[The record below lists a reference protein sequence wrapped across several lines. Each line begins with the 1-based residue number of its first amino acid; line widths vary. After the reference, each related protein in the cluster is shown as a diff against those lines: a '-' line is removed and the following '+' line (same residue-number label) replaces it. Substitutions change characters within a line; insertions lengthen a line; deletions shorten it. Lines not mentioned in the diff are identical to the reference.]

1 MLQIITAASAWMKT
15 KHKREA
21 DKSREIIGVHNLIS
35 TAASSGSS
43 FVIVDIANAET
54 LVQLHEAGYDVSL
67 VSEDGDSYLI
77 SWGDP
82 AEMTVETYRTS
93 LADETGN
100 VSRETSGKEIENA
113 KS

>member
-1 MLQIITAASAWMKT
+1 M
-15 KHKREA
+15 
-21 DKSREIIGVHNLIS
+21 
-35 TAASSGSS
+35 
-43 FVIVDIANAET
+43 DIANAET

-82 AEMTVETYRTS
+82 AEITVETYRAS
-93 LADETGN
+93 LVNETGN
-100 VSRETSGKEIENA
+100 VSRETSREEIENA